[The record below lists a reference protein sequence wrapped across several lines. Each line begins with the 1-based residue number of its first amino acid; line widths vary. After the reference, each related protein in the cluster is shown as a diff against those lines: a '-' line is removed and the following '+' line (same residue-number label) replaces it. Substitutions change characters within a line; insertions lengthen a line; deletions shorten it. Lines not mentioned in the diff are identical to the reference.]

1 MNIKLFSNNQSN
13 VDIFG
18 FNGLAEIVN
27 GILRYKEFK
36 IKFSEKNKE
45 SLYHLVKKDILSS
58 QKKTKFLIEK
68 ILAKYHNEEEFV
80 VSMQLIRILEYMDDN
95 LLEAISR
102 IKLNDEGSFIDFEKN
117 KNHILLLINN
127 LAIKETKVSESWG
140 QVFEPGD
147 YEDAIANIGRVDVDV
162 YLENIYKPSPE
173 LLCIRDFLEID
184 D

>member
-1 MNIKLFSNNQSN
+1 
-13 VDIFG
+13 
-18 FNGLAEIVN
+18 
-27 GILRYKEFK
+27 
-36 IKFSEKNKE
+36 
-45 SLYHLVKKDILSS
+45 
-58 QKKTKFLIEK
+58 
-68 ILAKYHNEEEFV
+68 
-80 VSMQLIRILEYMDDN
+80 MQLIRILEYMDDN

-102 IKLNDEGSFIDFEKN
+102 IKLNNEGSFIDFEKN

-127 LAIKETKVSESWG
+127 LVIKETKVSESWG

-173 LLCIRDFLEID
+173 LLCIRGFLEID